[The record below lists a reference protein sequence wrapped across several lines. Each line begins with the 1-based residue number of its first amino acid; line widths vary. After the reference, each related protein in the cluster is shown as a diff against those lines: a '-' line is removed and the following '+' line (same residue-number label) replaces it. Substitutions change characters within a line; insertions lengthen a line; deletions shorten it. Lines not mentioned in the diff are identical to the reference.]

1 MSNAGTQLRS
11 RNAALI
17 PLAGI
22 VLGAIDPAIDAVWA
36 TPKRNPASMPGR
48 AHHFYQRYERC
59 RESSAKSYALKAKKV
74 KYWPIEAKQV
84 VLHNFIIFYQDSKPA
99 RTKSLILI

>member
-1 MSNAGTQLRS
+1 MEMSNAGTQLRS

-48 AHHFYQRYERC
+48 AHHFISGVNAAEKVVLRG
-59 RESSAKSYALKAKKV
+59 YALKAKKV
-74 KYWPIEAKQV
+74 KYWPLKQRR
-84 VLHNFIIFYQDSKPA
+84 LSCTISLSFIKIQSRPGQKV
-99 RTKSLILI
+99 SS

>member
-1 MSNAGTQLRS
+1 MLFGLPQKETQQVCRAEHTIFIS
-11 RNAALI
+11 GVNAAEKV
-17 PLAGI
+17 
-22 VLGAIDPAIDAVWA
+22 VLRI
-36 TPKRNPASMPGR
+36 
-48 AHHFYQRYERC
+48 
-59 RESSAKSYALKAKKV
+59 YALKAKKV